1 MDNHSSARWQKLL
14 DRLQKDDGPLV
25 ETTVSQLL
33 DTIPGYEK
41 VGAEALAFSVRRN
54 IALSIRIIRLG
65 ADPSP
70 NEVPEADALDN
81 ERLSQGVPLGS
92 VLSGFRVS
100 MIMIL
105 RRLIAL
111 APHYDIPTE
120 EVLECSTLL
129 WSLADVFSTRA
140 TAVYRDR
147 EIARVSGYTEGREI
161 TIGQALRQLDE
172 PDEYGARYSLE

>member
-1 MDNHSSARWQKLL
+1 M
-14 DRLQKDDGPLV
+14 
-25 ETTVSQLL
+25 SQLL
-33 DTIPGYEK
+33 DTIPRYEK

-81 ERLSQGVPLGS
+81 DRLSQGVPLGS

-161 TIGQALRQLDE
+161 TIGQALLPLAE
-172 PDEYGARYSLE
+172 SAEYGARYSLE

>member
-1 MDNHSSARWQKLL
+1 MDNHSSARWQQLL

-41 VGAEALAFSVRRN
+41 VGAEALAFSVRRY

-70 NEVPEADALDN
+70 NEVPEADALAN

-105 RRLIAL
+105 RRLRSAL
-111 APHYDIPTE
+111 RSVGGPDGQPLREQRGRPAPTSQVEEGQDIRAVARCRRAAGRIGPAHGGRPPR
-120 EVLECSTLL
+120 
-129 WSLADVFSTRA
+129 WSA
-140 TAVYRDR
+140 TASHR
-147 EIARVSGYTEGREI
+147 SGSPGSR
-161 TIGQALRQLDE
+161 
-172 PDEYGARYSLE
+172 